1 VLPTSRWARNY
12 GPLSV
17 TDFLKRSSVGY
28 VTMDAYPE
36 LAARAR
42 TLAHYEGFSSHENA
56 VSEIRDKI
64 LNRDASSPPA

>member
-1 VLPTSRWARNY
+1 
-12 GPLSV
+12 LSV

-28 VTMDAYPE
+28 VTTDAYPG

-64 LNRDASSPPA
+64 LKCD